1 MSKRLTVLFVLSV
14 LLITGIL
21 VALGIWQWNRRAEKL
36 AFITAMAEAAKG
48 APKTIIGAGL
58 WDRVEMRGRYLPD
71 KVAYVHT
78 SRAAPLRGVRDAH
91 GQVPVSGFGVYVM
104 HAFEA
109 EICMGEGPCRASIML
124 VNRGFLPTPPN
135 GDIPDYF
142 TPLGVVKI
150 TGFVRPGEKETIF
163 PPKNA
168 PDAGTYFF
176 RTPHQIA
183 RALEL
188 PGAANPET
196 GADQYAA
203 FIDRQA
209 DPGEKRAPLGV
220 EIADF
225 LKAIPNNH
233 LEYAITWFSLAVTN
247 LAIAF
252 FFLFGLRA
260 QRESADKQSKNG

>member
-1 MSKRLTVLFVLSV
+1 MSKRLTVLFVFSV
-14 LLITGIL
+14 LLIAAVLI
-21 VALGIWQWNRRAEKL
+21 ALGAWQWSRRSEKL
-36 AFITAMAEAAKG
+36 AFIAAMAEAAKG
-48 APKTIIGAGL
+48 PPKSIIGAGI
-58 WDRVEMRGRYLPD
+58 WDRVELRGRYLPD
-71 KVAYVHT
+71 KVAYVLT
-78 SRAAPLRGVRDAH
+78 SRAAPARGARDAH

-109 EICMGEGPCRASIML
+109 EICRGESPCRASIMM

-135 GDIPDYF
+135 GEIQDYF
-142 TPLGVVKI
+142 TPLGVIKI

-163 PPKNA
+163 PPKNDPA
-168 PDAGTYFF
+168 KGIYFY
-176 RTPHQIA
+176 RTAHQIA

-209 DPGEKRAPLGV
+209 DPGEKRAPMGI
-220 EIADF
+220 EITDF

-233 LEYAITWFSLAVTN
+233 LEYAITWWSLAGTN
-247 LAIAF
+247 LLIAV

-260 QRESADKQSKNG
+260 QREDADKHHKNG